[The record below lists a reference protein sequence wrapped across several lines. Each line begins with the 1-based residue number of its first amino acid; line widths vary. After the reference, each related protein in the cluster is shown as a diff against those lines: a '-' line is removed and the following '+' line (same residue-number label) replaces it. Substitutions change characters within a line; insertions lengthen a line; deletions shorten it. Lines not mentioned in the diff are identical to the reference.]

1 MCLQREK
8 VLGRAHRA
16 FPTGDKQRHKPM
28 LVCFDSPL
36 LKPGAPLLSLPEVYQ
51 QFGRVCLRLRLI
63 FRSPPQ
69 YRYQTGMVSV
79 WKHRPVPW
87 LHCRVSS
94 KKTRPPPKGL
104 GRFESVH
111 FQRSLSGIF
120 SGVNMLLELCPGDRC
135 QGDEHCCS
143 FPGLAWALNKFLVT
157 D

>member
-16 FPTGDKQRHKPM
+16 SPSGDEQRHKLM

-36 LKPGAPLLSLPEVYQ
+36 LKPSAPLLSLPEGYQ
-51 QFGRVCLRLRLI
+51 QFGRVCVRLWLI

-69 YRYQTGMVSV
+69 YRYCPITKMILWWVQ
-79 WKHRPVPW
+79 
-87 LHCRVSS
+87 
-94 KKTRPPPKGL
+94 KTRPPSKGL
-104 GRFESVH
+104 GVH
-111 FQRSLSGIF
+111 FKRSLSGMF
-120 SGVNMLLELCPGDRC
+120 SGVNMFLELCPDDWC
-135 QGDEHCCS
+135 QSDEHRCS